1 MNTKDLIELYNIIN
15 NDLDRLWG
23 FYEFTIKNVE
33 DMRRALESINE
44 DYKTTSAEVIEKL
57 YYHYVNSEPSQ
68 QYLTRIFDEMQQ
80 GMAPEEKA
88 PMILELMDNNVFM
101 DIQKILSK
109 EDKFALLDKIDTVDE
124 EKRSKYMYYT
134 VADIDVFDYI
144 NENGKNKDILVDE
157 AIKKYGHNLNKIA
170 AIALYLDDEYYKAL
184 ICISKKIKPTE
195 VITEI
200 KDDYIRSRII
210 LNKDYIDSF
219 GFDKSQDFID
229 LLKEYQASKKILEQ
243 LETEEE
249 KTGFICSLKDND
261 MKMEFLKS
269 IQKKDNRDK
278 IIGSLENSI
287 DSDLQAEVTLV
298 QKMITEYFEDTLGEN
313 FTQDKRE
320 RMQMTFKIS
329 DVYFNNTLPSNVN
342 GRAYAYHNIININSR
357 LKGNS
362 KRIVPCLIHE
372 NGHLFSN
379 FSSKETEYVNGGSL
393 QIEEGTQD
401 LLEEKVINHYLEKH
415 GRVELNGRDL
425 RLDYPYISSSA
436 YSKEAG
442 WQRTMLY
449 PLKESRN
456 R

>member
-1 MNTKDLIELYNIIN
+1 MNTKELIQMYNMLN
-15 NDLDRLWG
+15 NTSDRIWA
-23 FYEFTIKNVE
+23 FYEFPINNVE
-33 DMRRALESINE
+33 DMRRALETLNE
-44 DYKTTSAEVIEKL
+44 DYKNISTEMLEEIYNFYES
-57 YYHYVNSEPSQ
+57 SEYFSN
-68 QYLTRIFDEMQQ
+68 YMAKRIGEAQQ
-80 GMAPEEKA
+80 GLNPEEKA
-88 PMILELMDNNVFM
+88 NMILELMDNNVFV
-101 DIQKILSK
+101 DLQKILSE
-109 EDKFALLDKIDTVDE
+109 EDKFAFLDKIDTVNED
-124 EKRSKYMYYT
+124 KRSQYMYYT
-134 VADIDVFDYI
+134 VADINVFDYI

-362 KRIVPCLIHE
+362 KRIVTCLIHE

-379 FSSKETEYVNGGSL
+379 FYSKETEYLNGGSI

>member
-1 MNTKDLIELYNIIN
+1 MNTKELIEFYNIIN
-15 NDLDRLWG
+15 DVFDRLWG
-23 FYEFTIKNVE
+23 SYELPINNVE
-33 DMRRALESINE
+33 DMRRALETLNE
-44 DYKTTSAEVIEKL
+44 DYKNISTEVIGKTYN
-57 YYHYVNSEPSQ
+57 YYNKPE
-68 QYLTRIFDEMQQ
+68 IFPNYMAKIIGEAQQ
-80 GMAPEEKA
+80 GLKPEEKA
-88 PMILELMDNNVFM
+88 AMILELIDNNVFI

-109 EDKFALLDKIDTVDE
+109 EDKFAFLDKIDTVDE
-124 EKRSKYMYYT
+124 EKRTQYMSYT
-134 VADIDVFDYI
+134 VSELDVLDYI
-144 NENGKNKDILVDE
+144 NENGKNKEILVDE
-157 AIKKYGHNLNKIA
+157 AIKIYGNDLNKIA
-170 AIALYLDDEYYKAL
+170 AIAIYLDNEYYKAL
-184 ICISKKIKPTE
+184 ICISKKINPTE
-195 VITEI
+195 VITDI

-210 LNKDYIDSF
+210 LNKSYIDDF

-261 MKMEFLKS
+261 MKMEFLRS
-269 IQKKDNRDK
+269 IKEKDNRNK

-287 DSDLQAEVTLV
+287 DSGLQAEVTLV

-320 RMQMTFKIS
+320 RMQMSFNIS

-362 KRIVPCLIHE
+362 KRIIPCLIHE

-379 FSSKETEYVNGGSL
+379 FFSKETEYVNGGSI

-415 GRVELNGRDL
+415 GRIELDGRDL
-425 RLDYPYISSSA
+425 RFDYPYISFSA